1 LISICDVP
9 VNRIGANAWGA
20 AVLDFRSILQLMGV
34 GQGLIRWLS
43 KIEEPLQNFEIS
55 YIFAEKI
62 SASFPEPLIR
72 GSIRCD
78 SISGSVIS

>member
-1 LISICDVP
+1 VP
-9 VNRIGANAWGA
+9 VNRIGANALGGRRPRFSFNSA
-20 AVLDFRSILQLMGV
+20 AYGGV